1 MNERVAEII
10 PFIDIASQ
18 RRRLGSAIDQAVK
31 RVLDHG
37 QFISGPEVAQFEA
50 ELAAY
55 TGAKC
60 VVTCSSGTDALQM
73 VLLAKGIGPGDAV
86 ICPSFTFCATAE
98 VVALRGASPVFV
110 DVDDQTYNID
120 PTSLT
125 KGILLARKLGLRP
138 KAIIPVDLFGL
149 PADHHAIQEIARA
162 EGLFILDDAAQS
174 FGATY
179 RGQKLGTF
187 GFATATSFFPAK
199 PLGCFGDGGAV
210 FTDDTEF
217 AATLRSVRVHG
228 QGDHKYDNVRLGMTA
243 RLDTMQAAI
252 LIEKL
257 RIFDDEV
264 HARNVVANRYSSAL
278 ADAVTVPRVAK
289 SSTSVWA
296 QYTIQLP
303 DGVNRKQFAAV
314 LRGMGVPTMVYYEKP
329 MHKQRAY
336 CAYPVL
342 EGGLPVSERISEKV
356 ISLPMHPYLDIATQ
370 DRIIESVRRA
380 VMA

>member
-1 MNERVAEII
+1 MNERVAENI

-55 TGAKC
+55 TGAKY

-86 ICPSFTFCATAE
+86 ICPSFTFCATGE

-120 PTSLT
+120 PTSLM
-125 KGILLARKLGLRP
+125 KGISLARKLGLRP

-243 RLDTMQAAI
+243 RLDTMQAAT

-257 RIFDDEV
+257 RMFDDEV
-264 HARNVVANRYSSAL
+264 QARNVVANRYSCAL
-278 ADAVTVPRVAK
+278 ADVVKVPRVAK
-289 SSTSVWA
+289 GSPLFGRNIRYSC
-296 QYTIQLP
+296 
-303 DGVNRKQFAAV
+303 
-314 LRGMGVPTMVYYEKP
+314 P
-329 MHKQRAY
+329 MA
-336 CAYPVL
+336 
-342 EGGLPVSERISEKV
+342 
-356 ISLPMHPYLDIATQ
+356 
-370 DRIIESVRRA
+370 
-380 VMA
+380 

>member
-1 MNERVAEII
+1 MNERVAENI

-31 RVLDHG
+31 RVFDHG

-55 TGAKC
+55 TGAKF

-86 ICPSFTFCATAE
+86 ICPSFTFCATGE

-120 PTSLT
+120 PTSLM
-125 KGILLARKLGLRP
+125 KGISLARKLGLRP

-264 HARNVVANRYSSAL
+264 RARNVVANRYSSAL
-278 ADAVTVPRVAK
+278 ADVVTVPRVAK
-289 SSTSVWA
+289 GSASVWA

-329 MHKQRAY
+329 MHKQSAY

-370 DRIIESVRRA
+370 DRVSESVRCA
-380 VMA
+380 VKA

>member
-1 MNERVAEII
+1 MNERVAENI

-55 TGAKC
+55 TGAKF

-125 KGILLARKLGLRP
+125 KGISLARKLGLRP

-243 RLDTMQAAI
+243 RLDTLQAAI
-252 LIEKL
+252 LMEKL

-380 VMA
+380 VKA

>member
-1 MNERVAEII
+1 MNERVAENI

-55 TGAKC
+55 TGAKF

-86 ICPSFTFCATAE
+86 ICPSFTFCATGEA
-98 VVALRGASPVFV
+98 VALRGASPVFV

-120 PTSLT
+120 PTSLM
-125 KGILLARKLGLRP
+125 KGISLARKLGLRP

-210 FTDDTEF
+210 FTDDTEY

-264 HARNVVANRYSSAL
+264 RARNVVANRYSSAL
-278 ADAVTVPRVAK
+278 ADVVTVPRVAK
-289 SSTSVWA
+289 GSASVWA

-329 MHKQRAY
+329 MHKQKAY

-370 DRIIESVRRA
+370 DRVIESVRRA
-380 VMA
+380 VKA

>member
-1 MNERVAEII
+1 M
-10 PFIDIASQ
+10 
-18 RRRLGSAIDQAVK
+18 
-31 RVLDHG
+31 
-37 QFISGPEVAQFEA
+37 
-50 ELAAY
+50 
-55 TGAKC
+55 
-60 VVTCSSGTDALQM
+60 
-73 VLLAKGIGPGDAV
+73 KGI
-86 ICPSFTFCATAE
+86 S
-98 VVALRGASPVFV
+98 
-110 DVDDQTYNID
+110 
-120 PTSLT
+120 
-125 KGILLARKLGLRP
+125 LARKLGLRP
-138 KAIIPVDLFGL
+138 KTIIPVDLFGL
-149 PADHHAIQEIARA
+149 PADHHAIQEIACA

-336 CAYPVL
+336 CAYPVI
-342 EGGLPVSERISEKV
+342 EGGLPVSERISERV
-356 ISLPMHPYLDIATQ
+356 ISLPMHPYLDTATQ
-370 DRIIESVRRA
+370 DRVIESVRRA
-380 VMA
+380 VKA

>member
-1 MNERVAEII
+1 MNERVAENI

-18 RRRLGSAIDQAVK
+18 CRRLGSAIDQAVK

-120 PTSLT
+120 PTSLM
-125 KGILLARKLGLRP
+125 KGISLARKLGLRP

-149 PADHHAIQEIARA
+149 PADHHAIQEIARP

-210 FTDDTEF
+210 FTDDAEF

-289 SSTSVWA
+289 DTTSVWA

-380 VMA
+380 VKA